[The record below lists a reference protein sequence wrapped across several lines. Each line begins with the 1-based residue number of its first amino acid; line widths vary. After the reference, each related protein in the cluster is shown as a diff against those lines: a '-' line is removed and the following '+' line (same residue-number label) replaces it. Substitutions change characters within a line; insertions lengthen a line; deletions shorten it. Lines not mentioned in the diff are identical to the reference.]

1 MCTVGIAATVRCGL
15 LVLICGAGVAGAS
28 IPAAVAP
35 AAPAQAMPRPAP
47 GMFLVARRGFADPF
61 FRQSVVWLL
70 QHDEHATF
78 GLIINGPQKR
88 VLSDVAATVRDS
100 WLQALPVFHGGP
112 VDTDMLVMLVR
123 GAVPPELSRHVTGD
137 VYASIH
143 GQLLNELL
151 AEPRAA
157 DSVRFFLGHAGW
169 VPGQL
174 EAEIRHGNWLLM
186 EGDIAIVFGP
196 ENTGLWETLI
206 DRVEPAGF
214 NDSP

>member
-1 MCTVGIAATVRCGL
+1 MCAVGIAATIRCGL

-28 IPAAVAP
+28 IPAPVAP

-61 FRQSVVWLL
+61 FRHSVIWLL
-70 QHDEHATF
+70 QHDKHGTF

-88 VLSDVAATVRDS
+88 VLSDVAATVRGS

-112 VDTDMLVMLVR
+112 VDADTLVILVR
-123 GAVPPELSRHVTGD
+123 GAAPPELSRYVTGD

-143 GQLLNELL
+143 GQLLNQLL
-151 AEPRAA
+151 AKPRPA

-169 VPGQL
+169 VPDQL
-174 EAEIRHGNWLLM
+174 EAEIRRGNWLLL
-186 EGDIAIVFGP
+186 EGDIAVVFGP
-196 ENTGLWETLI
+196 GSTGIWETLI
-206 DRVEPAGF
+206 ERADPAGV